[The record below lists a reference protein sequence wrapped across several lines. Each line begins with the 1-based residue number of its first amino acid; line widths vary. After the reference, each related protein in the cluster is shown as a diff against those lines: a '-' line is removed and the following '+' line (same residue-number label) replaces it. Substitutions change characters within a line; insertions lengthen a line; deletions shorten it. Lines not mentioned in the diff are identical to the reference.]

1 MSHIYNINSNF
12 FNTRTIFLVMTLLVA
27 LMLID
32 TFLIRFY
39 DLINKNLISV
49 TIKKIIF
56 SITVLVCL
64 SLEFIVLKYVIQLVN
79 KTRLNTRVSVKP
91 LNNVIYLSQFS
102 LVILISFLTFQLFY
116 FNYYNSLLLMLIII
130 VVYGAASTLIGK
142 TLVLFI
148 SWCRLNR
155 NFIFFIYSI
164 SMAMIV
170 FNLVLTTIILNIN
183 LSEKPE
189 QIRQF
194 AGGSMDITAGKY
206 VFLSSMFKISSILSF
221 ASIWLTTAL
230 LMHTAK
236 DQLIKEIRY
245 WSVLII
251 PLVYF
256 LISYFAQN
264 IFSSMLFPFLRS
276 DPVFVSMILTSF
288 FILSKPVGGLI
299 FGILFWRI
307 SRLISFEKILR
318 EYMIISGYG
327 FLLLFSANQS
337 SSLVLGP
344 YPPFGV
350 ATITILIVATYLI
363 LIGLYISATFISA
376 NTELRRSIYKI
387 TAESKLLSLL
397 GKVEAEKEIEKTVT
411 EIMKKKNTS
420 TVSENVNFDLDKNEL
435 KNYLEKVMEEV
446 GKKDID

>member
-1 MSHIYNINSNF
+1 
-12 FNTRTIFLVMTLLVA
+12 
-27 LMLID
+27 
-32 TFLIRFY
+32 
-39 DLINKNLISV
+39 
-49 TIKKIIF
+49 
-56 SITVLVCL
+56 
-64 SLEFIVLKYVIQLVN
+64 
-79 KTRLNTRVSVKP
+79 
-91 LNNVIYLSQFS
+91 
-102 LVILISFLTFQLFY
+102 
-116 FNYYNSLLLMLIII
+116 
-130 VVYGAASTLIGK
+130 
-142 TLVLFI
+142 
-148 SWCRLNR
+148 
-155 NFIFFIYSI
+155 
-164 SMAMIV
+164 MAMIV